1 MNQRQIDCFLAVAS
15 TLSFSRAATD
25 LYLAQS
31 TVSAQVAAL
40 EKELGIALFERDRR
54 HVVLTEEGVYLAEQW
69 ASLRQGFMQSIAHAR
84 TIASGGTGRLRIGY
98 DGPLSEWW
106 IGNATALLHE
116 KLPEIEISLHRKSL
130 GELSSMLEGGI
141 VDAVVST
148 QNEALVRSFSFAPLY
163 QRKACVYVSPD
174 HRLASCES
182 IVPADLTGETLISA
196 YATAQGSVAFLK
208 SQGID
213 LKNALDTQNGDTAF
227 MAVQANMGIFV
238 ASHLCDEFA
247 ARYRVK
253 ALDFSIAMQP
263 ATVAIAWQHGGYLV
277 DMLVRCAETVL
288 RKAGVRV
295 G

>member
-1 MNQRQIDCFLAVAS
+1 MNQRQLDCFLAVAS
-15 TLSFSRAATD
+15 TRSFSRAATD

-40 EKELGIALFERDRR
+40 EKELGITLFERERR
-54 HVVLTEEGVYLAEQW
+54 HVKLTEAGTYLVEQW
-69 ASLRQGFMQSIAHAR
+69 VPLRQGFVQSIAHAR
-84 TIASGGTGRLRIGY
+84 TIAGGGTDRLRIGY

-106 IGNATALLHE
+106 IGSATALLHE
-116 KLPEIEISLHRKSL
+116 KLPETEISLHRKSL
-130 GELSSMLEGGI
+130 GELSAMLEEGV
-141 VDAVVST
+141 VDVVVST

-163 QRKACVYVSPD
+163 QREACVYVSPD

-182 IVPADLTGETLISA
+182 IVPADLAGETLISP
-196 YATAQGSVAFLK
+196 YATARGSVAFLK

-213 LKNALDTQNGDTAF
+213 LESARDAQNGDTAF
-227 MAVQANMGIFV
+227 MAVQANMGVFV

-253 ALDFSIAMQP
+253 ALDFSIPMQP
-263 ATVAIAWQHGGYLV
+263 ATVAIVWRRGGYLV

-288 RKAGVRV
+288 RKVGVRV
-295 G
+295 E